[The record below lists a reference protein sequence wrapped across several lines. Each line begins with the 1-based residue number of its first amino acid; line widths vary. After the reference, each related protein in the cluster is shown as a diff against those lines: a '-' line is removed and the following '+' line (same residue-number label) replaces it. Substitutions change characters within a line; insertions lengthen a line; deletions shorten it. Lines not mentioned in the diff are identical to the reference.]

1 MLKFDGKELRNLE
14 EQVLKNQE
22 DIDKI
27 LKEIELADLG
37 IKVVQALPLPSAED
51 LPLPYDGSY
60 GDGFLVGSETPY
72 RLYIWTRDDNAYN
85 GTWFDFGPLNAPS
98 IIPGPQ
104 GEPGE
109 TGPQGERGSLWT
121 SNNGVPTVSQNN
133 KNGDQFLNTATG
145 NVYEYQNG
153 VWNIKGNIK
162 GPQGIQG
169 IQGPK
174 GDIGE
179 RGLQGIQGPKGDP
192 GQWIQIIA
200 ELANI
205 DQLPAPDSVPRYYA
219 YIIPVDGVKH
229 LYIISG
235 DETLLWLDC
244 GAFTGP
250 QGETGPQGQ
259 QGIQGVAGVGI
270 ASVSTGASSQ
280 TANGYT
286 QTPVTFTKTDNSVN
300 TINIEAK
307 NGPTVTSI
315 TAGTPTS
322 DNGYTT
328 TPITFNYSDSTN
340 QIVNVQAKEPGHLY
354 KHECDIKFTKI
365 KEDPFST
372 FPKRYVHHQ
381 LTLSFE
387 LLNSSSTFSLPTI
400 NDFTTWFNNHG
411 TIRLSQGSAYSEF
424 IDTSKTSVTTTI
436 ENLLTSI
443 TPSDAYFCTYKGYRN
458 STTTGTDADGN
469 SFIKSVKIETAS
481 GNIENTDETGIY
493 NCTINTTMVI

>member
-37 IKVVQALPLPSAED
+37 IKVVQAVPLPSAED

-153 VWNIKGNIK
+153 VWNITGNIK

-322 DNGYTT
+322 SDGYTT
-328 TPITFNYSDSTN
+328 TPITFNYSDNTN
-340 QIVNVQAKEPGHLY
+340 QTVGVLAKEAEHLY
-354 KHECDIKFTKI
+354 RHSCDVRFIKFNEIPIGFGTQYKQYAFI
-365 KEDPFST
+365 L
-372 FPKRYVHHQ
+372 R
-381 LTLSFE
+381 FE
-387 LLNSSSTFSLPTI
+387 VFNTSSTFNLS
-400 NDFTTWFNNHG
+400 NMDSFTTWFTNHG
-411 TIRLSQGSAYSEF
+411 TISLSQGSVYNDFTNSSPGF
-424 IDTSKTSVTTTI
+424 FNVYNT
-436 ENLLTSI
+436 LLTSI
-443 TPSDAYFCTYKGYRN
+443 TPSDTDFCTYTAYKLN
-458 STTTGTDADGN
+458 KSSGTDADGN
-469 SFIKSVKIETAS
+469 TFLKDTFISINTSGSVP
-481 GNIENTDETGIY
+481 NTDYFGNY
-493 NCTINTTMVI
+493 SCTVNTTMVL

>member
-51 LPLPYDGSY
+51 LPLPYDGDY

-179 RGLQGIQGPKGDP
+179 RGQQGIQGPKGDP

-200 ELANI
+200 ELANV

-259 QGIQGVAGVGI
+259 QGIQGVPGVGI
-270 ASVSTGASSQ
+270 TTIESGTTSQ
-280 TANGYT
+280 TQDGYT
-286 QTPVTFTKTDNSVN
+286 QTPITFTKTDNSTSTLNVL
-300 TINIEAK
+300 AK

-315 TAGTPTS
+315 TAGTVTS
-322 DNGYTT
+322 SDGYTT
-328 TPITFNYSDSTN
+328 TPITFNYSDNTN
-340 QIVNVQAKEPGHLY
+340 QTVNIQAKNGEDAGHLY
-354 KHECDIKFTKI
+354 RHDITCYS
-365 KEDPFST
+365 ST
-372 FPKRYVHHQ
+372 SSDTTS
-381 LTLSFE
+381 TLVRAYCTIIN
-387 LLNSSSTFSLPTI
+387 NSSTSLASWAALYNYINSVVQSSYQIMMSATGMYHYRGSDTKNYPVYGLNADVISNPLMGSTPVIQIYYQDPSFTAGKTVNFSE
-400 NDFTTWFNNHG
+400 
-411 TIRLSQGSAYSEF
+411 SGSLQIY
-424 IDTSKTSVTTTI
+424 DKVTQI
-436 ENLLTSI
+436 L
-443 TPSDAYFCTYKGYRN
+443 
-458 STTTGTDADGN
+458 
-469 SFIKSVKIETAS
+469 
-481 GNIENTDETGIY
+481 
-493 NCTINTTMVI
+493 